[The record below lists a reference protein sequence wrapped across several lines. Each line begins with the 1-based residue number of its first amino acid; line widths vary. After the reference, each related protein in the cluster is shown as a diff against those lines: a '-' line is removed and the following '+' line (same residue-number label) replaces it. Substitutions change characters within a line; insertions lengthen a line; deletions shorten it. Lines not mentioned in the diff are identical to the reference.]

1 MTQLMLT
8 AIFKGLVVCALFTA
22 FIAGLCV
29 LAS

>member
-22 FIAGLCV
+22 FF
-29 LAS
+29 ASVCLLVS